1 MSHYTESFY
10 ILLIP
15 SSRIDHHIKNK
26 RPLNTFEKFTT
37 LSINLLQ
44 PILIMNVCKDLEY
57 DTTMF
62 LDNSQI
68 MDRLNVMKVQEA
80 TNYRC
85 ADYLSTLPSAPHHV
99 DKWCRSKMIEWCFQV
114 IDFIEFSRET
124 VVIAITYLD
133 RFMSSGSPR
142 ARQVLQDRKEFQLAT
157 MTAFYVA
164 VKLHEPKLIDI
175 SLLTELSRGSYTEQ
189 DFKQMEMDLL
199 SSLSWRLNGPTA
211 ITFLEHYIV
220 LLPLEMY
227 HIPIDAVLESA
238 RYQIELSLND
248 YALVGMPPSK
258 VAVAAIV
265 QSIKKVTASSKLA
278 SVRPKLSKALQDLC
292 GIDLGSAGLRET
304 LKLLEHDDEMQ
315 TIPSR
320 RHSAPPILK
329 PKRLRCRPIK
339 KGSHLCSP
347 RSVLNK

>member
-1 MSHYTESFY
+1 
-10 ILLIP
+10 
-15 SSRIDHHIKNK
+15 
-26 RPLNTFEKFTT
+26 
-37 LSINLLQ
+37 
-44 PILIMNVCKDLEY
+44 
-57 DTTMF
+57 MF

-68 MDRLNVMKVQEA
+68 TDRLNVMKVQEA

-114 IDFIEFSRET
+114 IDYIEFSRET
-124 VVIAITYLD
+124 VVIAIAYLD
-133 RFMSSGSPR
+133 RFMSSGSLR

-227 HIPIDAVLESA
+227 HISIDAVLESA
-238 RYQIELSLND
+238 RHQIELSLND
-248 YALVGMPPSK
+248 YALVGIPPSK
-258 VAVAAIV
+258 VAVAAII
-265 QSIKKVTASSKLA
+265 QSIKKITASSRLA
-278 SVRPKLSKALQDLC
+278 SVLVRLKLLKALQDLC
-292 GIDLGSAGLRET
+292 GIKLGSADLREI
-304 LKLLEHDDEMQ
+304 LKLMKRDDEIQ
-315 TIPSR
+315 TIPCR
-320 RHSAPPILK
+320 RHSARQILK
-329 PKRLRCRPIK
+329 VRCRSIT
-339 KGSHLCSP
+339 KGSHSCSP
-347 RSVLNK
+347 RGVLD

>member
-1 MSHYTESFY
+1 
-10 ILLIP
+10 
-15 SSRIDHHIKNK
+15 
-26 RPLNTFEKFTT
+26 
-37 LSINLLQ
+37 
-44 PILIMNVCKDLEY
+44 MNVCKDLEY

-62 LDNSQI
+62 LDYSQI

-80 TNYRC
+80 MHYRC
-85 ADYLSTLPSAPHHV
+85 ADYLSDLPSDSHHV
-99 DKWCRSKMIEWCFQV
+99 DSWCRSKMIEWCFQV
-114 IDFIEFSRET
+114 IDFIDFSRET
-124 VVIAITYLD
+124 VVIAIAYLD

-142 ARQVLQDRKEFQLAT
+142 ALQVLQDRKEFQLAT

-164 VKLHEPKLIDI
+164 IKLHEPKLIDI
-175 SLLTELSRGSYTEQ
+175 SVLTELSHGSYTEQ

-199 SSLSWRLNGPTA
+199 SSLSWQLNGPTA

-220 LLPLEMY
+220 LLPLERY

-248 YALVGMPPSK
+248 YALVGMHPSK

-265 QSIKKVTASSKLA
+265 QSIKKATASSKLA
-278 SVRPKLSKALQDLC
+278 SVRPQLSKALQDLC

-304 LKLLEHDDEMQ
+304 LKLLEHDDKMQ
-315 TIPSR
+315 TISSR
-320 RHSAPPILK
+320 RHSTSPILK
-329 PKRLRCRPIK
+329 TKRLGYGSIK
-339 KGSHLCSP
+339 KGSHSSSP